1 MCKPH
6 CAIWSRRSTADIL
19 ALRPLDLMDP
29 EEAVGNIWHDYAVG
43 LGAEVTY
50 PDAAAELA
58 AIRPSLTMMF
68 RALGGEPRVEF
79 SEAPAIVARHRRP
92 RIRKLATERDRVC
105 LPVFDGERLRL
116 PPVIDV
122 FPDHALNRAAYFWLT
137 GLAALCDTAILN
149 TGVLKG
155 GANDFWLIR
164 ANTATAERVYAQCPG
179 LRKSYGAMVA
189 HVLATR
195 PKIRLPATERAVEAA
210 LRGALEGGGLPDF
223 EDVGHGRGHMP
234 FAPVPFWLDFRPP
247 EIGDAVDDAQ
257 DDVAEMSAAVV
268 TSTRKMGFRKE
279 RDQAN
284 RTDSFILHRFESIL
298 SWVESMNLNR
308 SIHDDDEEN
317 AQKAAED
324 QDNITLSKNNR
335 RAATRLRLHLDL
347 SPADAD
353 HERLAGKFTYPE
365 WNHRS
370 RSYMAD
376 HCRVLEIDA
385 EPDPEGAF
393 VPDRKRMEEVR
404 RQFEVLRPRRIL
416 QPRQIDGNELD
427 LDAAIAAHIDLKASG
442 RCDDRVFQ
450 SSRQT
455 QRDLTVAFLIDTSRS
470 TESAMGDTC
479 VIDVARDALAAL
491 AGGIDAAG
499 DRLGIWGFS
508 SLKRHRVF
516 LTRCKRF
523 DQEMSATITDNIC
536 ALRPGHYTRL
546 GAAIRHV
553 SAQLAE
559 ETAAR
564 KLLIVLTDG
573 KPNDL
578 DHYEGQHGIEDS
590 HMAVAEARRIGQTVH
605 GIIIDEDGQDWFA
618 RIFGRGGFHLLPRPN
633 RLIRVLPEIYRTLT
647 QES

>member
-1 MCKPH
+1 M
-6 CAIWSRRSTADIL
+6 

-29 EEAVGNIWHDYAVG
+29 EETVGNIWHDYVVG
-43 LGAEVTY
+43 VGAHEAY
-50 PDAAAELA
+50 PDAAAHLDS
-58 AIRPSLTMMF
+58 IRPSLTMMF
-68 RALGGEPRVEF
+68 RALGGQPGVDLVE
-79 SEAPAIVARHRRP
+79 AAAIVARHRRS
-92 RIRKLATERDRVC
+92 RIRKLATERDKIYQSA
-105 LPVFDGERLRL
+105 FDGERLRL
-116 PPVIDV
+116 PPLIDA
-122 FPDHALNRAAYFWLT
+122 FPEYKLNRAAYFWLT
-137 GLAALCDTAILN
+137 ALAALSDPSALEAGAAD
-149 TGVLKG
+149 GV
-155 GANDFWLIR
+155 ARDFAMIR
-164 ANTATAERVYAQCPG
+164 ENAMLAAKADAECPG
-179 LRKSYGAMVA
+179 LRGAYAKMNA
-189 HVLATR
+189 HLLARR
-195 PKIRLPATERAVEAA
+195 PRMQLPASEANIEQAVRLA
-210 LRGALEGGGLPDF
+210 LVGDTLPDMAS
-223 EDVGHGRGHMP
+223 VAANRAHMT
-234 FAPVPFWLDFRPP
+234 FTPVPIWLDFHPAGSGAAP
-247 EIGDAVDDAQ
+247 DDLP
-257 DDVAEMSAAVV
+257 DEVAEVPAAAA
-268 TSTRKMGFRKE
+268 TTTRKMGIRK
-279 RDQAN
+279 DQEQTN
-284 RTDSFILHRFESIL
+284 RKDSFILHRFESIL

-324 QDNITLSKNNR
+324 QDNITLSKNDR

-353 HERLAGKFTYPE
+353 HERLSAEFTYPE

-376 HCRVLEIDA
+376 HCRVLEADVQ
-385 EPDPEGAF
+385 PDPDWAF

-416 QPRQIDGNELD
+416 QSRQIDGDELD
-427 LDAAIAAHIDLKASG
+427 LDAVIAAQVDLKATG

-450 SSRQT
+450 SARQT

-470 TESAMGDTC
+470 TESAVGETC

-491 AGGIDAAG
+491 SGGIDAAG

-508 SLKRHRVF
+508 SLKRDRVF

-523 DQEMSATITDNIC
+523 DQKMSPEITDNIC
-536 ALRPGHYTRL
+536 ALKPGHYTRL

-553 SAQLAE
+553 SAALDE

-590 HMAVAEARRIGQTVH
+590 HMAVSEARRRGQVVH

-618 RIFGRGGFHLLPRPN
+618 RIFGRGGFNLLPRPS
-633 RLIRVLPEIYRTLT
+633 RLTRVLPDIYRTLT
-647 QES
+647 QET

>member
-1 MCKPH
+1 M
-6 CAIWSRRSTADIL
+6 
-19 ALRPLDLMDP
+19 ALRPLDLLDP
-29 EEAVGNIWHDYAVG
+29 EETVGNIWHDYAVG
-43 LGAEVTY
+43 IGADSTY

-58 AIRPSLTMMF
+58 GIRPSLTMIF

-79 SEAPAIVARHRRP
+79 SESPAIVARHRRP
-92 RIRKLATERDRVC
+92 HIRKLATERDKHC

-137 GLAALCDTAILN
+137 GMAALYDPDTLDREA
-149 TGVLKG
+149 LKG
-155 GANDFWLIR
+155 AARDFWMIR
-164 ANTATAERVYAQCPG
+164 TNAATARRVHTQCPG
-179 LRKSYGAMVA
+179 LRQSYSAMVA
-189 HVLATR
+189 HTLATR
-195 PKIRLPATERAVEAA
+195 PRVRLPAAELAVETA
-210 LRGALEGGGLPDF
+210 LRTALGGGALPDANDP
-223 EDVGHGRGHMP
+223 ERVRGHMP
-234 FAPVPFWLDFRPP
+234 FAPVPFWLDFRHP
-247 EIGDAVDDAQ
+247 ETGDAVDDPQEDMA
-257 DDVAEMSAAVV
+257 DMPAALA

-279 RDQAN
+279 QDQTN

-376 HCRVLEIDA
+376 HCRVLEVDA
-385 EPDPEGAF
+385 EPDSTDAF
-393 VPDRKRMEEVR
+393 VPDRKSMEAVR

-470 TESAMGDTC
+470 TETAVGDTC

-508 SLKRHRVF
+508 SLKRDRVF
-516 LTRCKRF
+516 VTRCKRF
-523 DQEMSATITDNIC
+523 DQEMSPEITENIC

-590 HMAVAEARRIGQTVH
+590 HMAVAEARRIGQKVH

-618 RIFGRGGFHLLPRPN
+618 RIFGRGGFHLLPRPD

>member
-1 MCKPH
+1 M
-6 CAIWSRRSTADIL
+6 

-43 LGAEVTY
+43 IGAHTCY
-50 PDAAAELA
+50 PDEAASLT

-68 RALGGEPRVEF
+68 RALGGQPGVELC
-79 SEAPAIVARHRRP
+79 EAPAIVAPHRRSYA
-92 RIRKLATERDRVC
+92 RKLATERDK
-105 LPVFDGERLRL
+105 LYQPAFDGERLRL
-116 PPVIDV
+116 PPMIDA
-122 FPDHALNRAAYFWLT
+122 FPVHALNRAAYFWLT
-137 GLAALCDTAILN
+137 ALAALCEPTALDA
-149 TGVLKG
+149 G
-155 GANDFWLIR
+155 GRAGAARDLSMIR
-164 ANTATAERVYAQCPG
+164 ENLTAAHKAHAQCPG
-179 LRKSYGAMVA
+179 LRAEYAAMIA
-189 HVLATR
+189 HILATR
-195 PKIRLPATERAVEAA
+195 PRVRLPASEAAVEDAVRSA
-210 LRGALEGGGLPDF
+210 LSGDTPPATVDSISN
-223 EDVGHGRGHMP
+223 RGHMP
-234 FAPVPFWLDFRPP
+234 FAPVPIWLDFHLA
-247 EIGDAVDDAQ
+247 GSGAGADDLH
-257 DDVAEMSAAVV
+257 DDVAEIPAAAA
-268 TSTRKMGFRKE
+268 TTTRKLGLRKDQ
-279 RDQAN
+279 DQAN
-284 RTDSFILHRFESIL
+284 RKDSFIMHRFESIL

-308 SIHDDDEEN
+308 SIHDDDDEN

-324 QDNITLSKNNR
+324 QDNITLSKNDR

-353 HERLAGKFTYPE
+353 HERLSAEFTYPE

-370 RSYMAD
+370 RSYMQD
-376 HCRVLEIDA
+376 HCRVLEADVQ
-385 EPDPEGAF
+385 PDPDNGF
-393 VPDRKRMEEVR
+393 VPNAKRMSEVR

-416 QPRQIDGNELD
+416 QPRQIDGSELD
-427 LDAAIAAHIDLKASG
+427 LDAAIAAQIDLRATG

-450 SSRQT
+450 SARQT

-470 TESAMGDTC
+470 TESAVGDTC

-508 SLKRHRVF
+508 SLRRDRVF

-523 DQEMSATITDNIC
+523 DQPMSPAIIDNIC
-536 ALRPGHYTRL
+536 ALKPGHYTRL
-546 GAAIRHV
+546 GPAIRHL
-553 SAQLAE
+553 SAMLDN

-590 HMAVAEARRIGQTVH
+590 HMAVAEARRRGQILH

-618 RIFGRGGFHLLPRPN
+618 RIFGRGGFNLLPRPDK
-633 RLIRVLPEIYRTLT
+633 LTRVLPDIYRSLT
-647 QES
+647 QET